1 MYTCGDRST
10 TSGRAKHRK
19 PRNGPDCPVGLPQP
33 PTILRRAFPGQVDR
47 AAIGPRASMCGS
59 PPKSG
64 TRYLGTDGM
73 GTDLER
79 WRNERV
85 ICHKRT
91 SFPLVAAPSRRRG
104 FHSANLIILIVLL
117 PSIIPMTT
125 TRRSRPIDYMQ
136 PDNLAVRRI

>member
-1 MYTCGDRST
+1 MYACGDRST

-64 TRYLGTDGM
+64 TRYLGTDGV

-79 WRNERV
+79 WRNERA
-85 ICHKRT
+85 ICHKRNLL
-91 SFPLVAAPSRRRG
+91 PARRRP
-104 FHSANLIILIVLL
+104 FPTTRFSFRELNFFIVLL
-117 PSIIPMTT
+117 PSIISMTM
-125 TRRSRPIDYMQ
+125 TRRCRPIDYMQ